1 MTATHP
7 GPDITGHAARDGPEP
22 ARPPALVLAERM
34 AASLVHREPGWRLPR
49 YSQLARYYSA
59 SNSEIE
65 AAVAELTARHLLR
78 RLPDGQLYRASPAD
92 FLITLD
98 GLPALGTRLDPM
110 GNPLRCTGW
119 YPSRRRPPECVAQR
133 LGLPA
138 HDRTSVVRC
147 RWAAGG
153 QPAAVSITYLAPWL
167 AGALPRDAP
176 GPAGPATLLN
186 HPAAAGPAATLAEP
200 IRAAAVQVHVQA
212 PAPSAARVLRL
223 EPGEPALSVTVRFD
237 EYASGMPAALTEAVL
252 RWDLFRVVIESGQAG
267 AGAAAPGPPA
277 ASSRGTVAAGP
288 PRPRPQASRAEIS

>member
-1 MTATHP
+1 MTATRP
-7 GPDITGHAARDGPEP
+7 APDITGHADRDGPEP
-22 ARPPALVLAERM
+22 ARRSAMVLAERM
-34 AASLVHREPGWRLPR
+34 AASLLHHEPGWRLPR
-49 YSQLARYYSA
+49 YSMLARYYRVSVG
-59 SNSEIE
+59 EIE

-98 GLPALGTRLDPM
+98 GLPALGARLDPM

-119 YPSRRRPPECVAQR
+119 YPSRRRPPERVAQR
-133 LGLPA
+133 LWLPT
-138 HDRTSVVRC
+138 HDRAPVVRC

-167 AGALPRDAP
+167 ADALPRDAP
-176 GPAGPATLLN
+176 GLAGPATLLN
-186 HPAAAGPAATLAEP
+186 HPVAVSPAAAPAEP

-237 EYASGMPAALTEAVL
+237 EYASGLPAALTEAVL
-252 RWDLFRVVIESGQAG
+252 RWDLFRVVIESAQSGPEAV
-267 AGAAAPGPPA
+267 PGGRA
-277 ASSRGTVAAGP
+277 TSSRGPVVAGRAG
-288 PRPRPQASRAEIS
+288 PRPQNVRAQVS